1 MARYLALSPSFPPV
15 SRLCGCFQPNPNNRA
30 VGYTTVAVS
39 TVLNGKLP
47 PQLPSPPSLSAQPS
61 SLKVLTR
68 CTLVLDNPSQNHR
81 LAALTSAYSIL
92 ALRPTS
98 EKLLL
103 QACTSLDCD
112 LISLDFSQRLP
123 FQLKFK
129 TVGAALLRGLSFEI
143 CYSAAITDAQARRN
157 LLQNAASLIRATR
170 GGRGVIVSSE
180 AKQALALR
188 APNDVVNLAV
198 LWGLSS
204 DKARD
209 AVSGRCRVLVRQAE
223 MRRQSFKGVVE
234 VIDDGI
240 AEEEKLERKR
250 KAAEQGGGTGKKGKQ
265 GGNGGNGGNETGNA
279 QGGAGQKLS
288 KKERK
293 AQAAAEMATG

>member
-1 MARYLALSPSFPPV
+1 MYYDLNIPYTNDRDTSRTLSFLS
-15 SRLCGCFQPNPNNRA
+15 SL
-30 VGYTTVAVS
+30 GYSTVAVS
-39 TVLNGKLP
+39 TILNGSKLP
-47 PQLPSPPSLSAQPS
+47 SQLPSPPALPTHPS

-81 LAALTSAYSIL
+81 LAALSSLYSIL

-143 CYSAAITDAQARRN
+143 CYSAAVTDLQARRN
-157 LLQNAASLIRATR
+157 LIQNAASLVRATR
-170 GGRGVIVSSE
+170 GGRGIIVSSE
-180 AKQALALR
+180 ARQALALR
-188 APNDVVNLAV
+188 APNDVSNLAV
-198 LWGLSS
+198 LWGLSP
-204 DKARD
+204 DKAKD

-223 MRRQSFKGVVE
+223 MRRHSFKGVVE
-234 VIDDGI
+234 VVDDGVT
-240 AEEEKLERKR
+240 EEEKLERKR
-250 KAAEQGGGTGKKGKQ
+250 KAAEQGGGAGKKGKQ
-265 GGNGGNGGNETGNA
+265 GGGGNGA
-279 QGGAGQKLS
+279 QAGGGQKLS
-288 KKERK
+288 KKERR
-293 AQAAAEMATG
+293 AQAAAAKAEKATAS